1 MGWRTWRELDFVL
14 YSIELG
20 CHARGGDY
28 LDPMPPPDLSAPRRA
43 RIDALADDIAVLS
56 ASIDAATHQLLTAIR
71 EFDAERGWA
80 LQGAKSMATWLSW
93 RTGCHPHTARERVR
107 TANALGQLPKM
118 DATFGDGAISYS
130 KVRAMTRV
138 ATPDNEDLLL
148 HQAKTATASQL
159 ERVCASF
166 RSVQKKIDP
175 EMADDLTDE
184 DHRHVRR
191 RIQRDGTVIL
201 EVRVLP
207 DEADTI
213 MKAIRAT
220 KAALEAER
228 ARDADG
234 NVPAGTRAVDGAAGG
249 NVPAGTGSSRHSEG
263 LSDGNVPAGTRA
275 VDGDADGNVPAG
287 TRPTV
292 SLPDALVAIAHG
304 QLAALENQTPAAGTA
319 RTPSA
324 KNRELLLH
332 LRTSDLVKGAF
343 VAELHDGT
351 PLDGA
356 TFCRLACD
364 TGVVV
369 AHTDDDGDPLD
380 VGRRRRTIPSAIMR
394 ALLIRD
400 RGCAFPGCNHQAF
413 VEAHH
418 LEHWSNGGD
427 TAKDNLVCLCHPHHV
442 ALHEGGF
449 TAARREDGTLL
460 FRDPTGRPIPA
471 HPEPLAPQP
480 TPTIDDPKTN
490 LIDWD
495 GRPMDLH
502 GAVSAL
508 VNRQLG
514 CVH

>member
-1 MGWRTWRELDFVL
+1 
-14 YSIELG
+14 
-20 CHARGGDY
+20 
-28 LDPMPPPDLSAPRRA
+28 MPPPDLSAPRRA

-234 NVPAGTRAVDGAAGG
+234 NVPAGTR
-249 NVPAGTGSSRHSEG
+249 
-263 LSDGNVPAGTRA
+263 
-275 VDGDADGNVPAG
+275 
-287 TRPTV
+287 PTV

-400 RGCAFPGCNHQAF
+400 RGCAFPGCTHQAF

-514 CVH
+514 RVH